1 MGAQLLERHIPPKRE
16 EAHQADSLAFLP
28 KAIEAVRV
36 WDALLDA
43 PQAPDARE
51 TDRILAASLPEL
63 ALTAPRQDLSEE
75 RRQEIYAL
83 IRS

>member
-1 MGAQLLERHIPPKRE
+1 M
-16 EAHQADSLAFLP
+16 
-28 KAIEAVRV
+28 
-36 WDALLDA
+36 LDA

-51 TDRILAASLPEL
+51 TDRILAANLLEL
-63 ALTAPRQDLSEE
+63 ALTALRQDLSED